1 MITKHV
7 TFYNYYTQ
15 LLLNTASYKNE
26 IEFSIKCF
34 SQFLIFTNPKKM
46 FLHYLIEFDKKDR
59 SAQIRP

>member
-1 MITKHV
+1 MFMITKHV

-46 FLHYLIEFDKKDR
+46 FLH
-59 SAQIRP
+59 